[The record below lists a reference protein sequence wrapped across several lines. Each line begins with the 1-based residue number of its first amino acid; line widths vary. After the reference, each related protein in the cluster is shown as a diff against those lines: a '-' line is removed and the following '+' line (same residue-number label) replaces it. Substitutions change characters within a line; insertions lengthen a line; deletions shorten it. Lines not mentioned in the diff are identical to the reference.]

1 MTKVMNNSI
10 FRSMMRII
18 TIVLYDHQHK
28 KTACCT
34 ELEERESV
42 CGKTEA
48 LRSTADLL
56 GILISI

>member
-18 TIVLYDHQHK
+18 MIVLYYHQH

-34 ELEERESV
+34 ELNERERAWFV
-42 CGKTEA
+42 E
-48 LRSTADLL
+48 R
-56 GILISI
+56 LID